1 MSTIFHWHNG
11 ILLSHKEWNIVICSN
26 VDRPRENY
34 ALWNKSGR
42 ERQILYDGIY
52 MWNLKYNTNTCIQ
65 QNRIRFTDREKK
77 LMVIKWESGEG
88 RGKLGVWD

>member
-1 MSTIFHWHNG
+1 
-11 ILLSHKEWNIVICSN
+11 
-26 VDRPRENY
+26 
-34 ALWNKSGR
+34 
-42 ERQILYDGIY
+42 